1 MNVRTSSWLSPLWL
15 VSVILALAVTAVF
28 AAEQLPEKPQRFFND
43 YTGVVDRDVAD
54 HLSGRLAEY
63 ERESSNQLLVVFYS
77 RMLTDSSLEDYCT
90 RAFEKW
96 GVGRADR
103 DNGAVLFVFT
113 ELHKMRIQTGYGL
126 EATLTDAECFRIIE
140 GMKPFFRA
148 NNYTDGASFAV
159 SAMIEATMGEY
170 QGNGK
175 TLAELQSDPQLWVM
189 ILFFLFI
196 LLTVGLQFYYK
207 LRGDHLYDAKGRRR
221 TRAGQPWYNR
231 SWSRSWSSS
240 GGWSSGGGGS
250 SGGSGGGGGSSF
262 SGGGG
267 STGGGGASG
276 GW

>member
-1 MNVRTSSWLSPLWL
+1 M
-15 VSVILALAVTAVF
+15 LALAVTAVI
-28 AAEQLPEKPQRFFND
+28 AAEQLPETPARFFND
-43 YTGVVDRDVAD
+43 YTGTVDRDVGD
-54 HLSGRLAEY
+54 SLNERLAKY

-77 RMLTDSSLEDYCT
+77 RMLTDSSIEDYCT

-103 DNGAVLFVFT
+103 DNGAVLFIFT
-113 ELHKMRIQTGYGL
+113 EQHKMRIQTGYGL
-126 EATLTDAECFRIIE
+126 EASLTDAECFRIIE

-148 NNYTDGASFAV
+148 SNYTGGASFAV
-159 SAMIEATMGEY
+159 DAMIEATVGEY
-170 QGNGK
+170 QGTGK
-175 TLAELQSDPQLWVM
+175 TLAELQGDPQLWLM
-189 ILFFLFI
+189 ILFFIFI
-196 LLTVGLQFYYK
+196 LFTVGLQFYYK

-221 TRAGQPWYNR
+221 ARAGQPWYNR

-240 GGWSSGGGGS
+240 GGWGGGSGGGGS
-250 SGGSGGGGGSSF
+250 RGGSSF

>member
-1 MNVRTSSWLSPLWL
+1 M
-15 VSVILALAVTAVF
+15 LALAVTAVI
-28 AAEQLPEKPQRFFND
+28 AAEQLPEKPARFFND
-43 YTGVVDRDVAD
+43 YTSVVDRDVGD
-54 HLSGRLAEY
+54 SLNEQLAKY

-77 RMLTDSSLEDYCT
+77 RMLTDSSIEDYCT

-113 ELHKMRIQTGYGL
+113 EQHKMRIQTGYGL
-126 EATLTDAECFRIIE
+126 EASLTDAECFRIIE
-140 GMKPFFRA
+140 GMKPFFRGGD
-148 NNYTDGASFAV
+148 YTGGASFAV
-159 SAMIEATMGEY
+159 SAMIEATVGEY
-170 QGNGK
+170 QGTGK
-175 TLAELQSDPQLWVM
+175 TLAELQGDPQLLLM
-189 ILFFLFI
+189 ILFFIFI
-196 LLTVGLQFYYK
+196 LFTVGLQFYYK

-221 TRAGQPWYNR
+221 ARAGQPWYNR

-240 GGWSSGGGGS
+240 GGWGGGSGGGGS
-250 SGGSGGGGGSSF
+250 RGGSSF